1 MFFLGQGRRVDS
13 RLASLVAVVSLTGF
27 SRSNWC
33 IVDKFE
39 EVLSVASDD
48 GQLLAVLAHGVELV
62 SESCLELLTSNV
74 GKLGFGDQRLGLGTY
89 ELLLKDNNLGG
100 VGLLVLQLGNLVG
113 DLLLAYTTVSV
124 FLVVHM

>member
-62 SESCLELLTSNV
+62 SESCLELLTSDV

-113 DLLLAYTTVSV
+113 DFLLAYN
-124 FLVVHM
+124 M

>member
-1 MFFLGQGRRVDS
+1 
-13 RLASLVAVVSLTGF
+13 
-27 SRSNWC
+27 
-33 IVDKFE
+33 
-39 EVLSVASDD
+39 
-48 GQLLAVLAHGVELV
+48 LV
-62 SESCLELLTSNV
+62 SESCLELLTSDV

>member
-39 EVLSVASDD
+39 EVLSIASDD

-62 SESCLELLTSNV
+62 SESCLELLTSDV

-100 VGLLVLQLGNLVG
+100 VGLLVLQLSNLVG

-124 FLVVHM
+124 FLVAHM